1 MNQQDSSNSA
11 PQHPGK
17 VLRQKMEERGWT
29 QDDLALI
36 VGKSRQAISEI
47 VSGKNGIGLEMA
59 TLLAAAFGNSPQDW
73 LKIDQSY
80 RLWMIDQ
87 DTGEVQQMSALFAAA
102 PVREMVK
109 RGWIGPAKTAN
120 ELRAE
125 LTTFFESDPI
135 EQGIS
140 LPVAT
145 RRTMKLPS
153 LTPAEI
159 AWCFRAR
166 QLARSLLVEP
176 FSADRLPKAKSAL
189 RRLATHPK
197 EARHVPRTLAEYGI
211 RFVIVEPI
219 PGVKIDGAALW
230 DEIGP
235 IIALSLRHDR
245 IDGFWFTL
253 MHEFEHI
260 QNEDPISVDCG
271 MVDGMKGVTVSLVN
285 DIAEDKANAGAA
297 AALVPAPEMDSF
309 IRRVG
314 PFYPKDRVVQFA
326 NRIRI
331 HPGIIVGQ
339 LQHREELGYMALRE
353 FMAKIRQDL
362 IATALTDGWGH
373 STSPALTRSK

>member
-1 MNQQDSSNSA
+1 
-11 PQHPGK
+11 
-17 VLRQKMEERGWT
+17 MEERGWT

-109 RGWIGPAKTAN
+109 RGWIGPAKTAS

-153 LTPAEI
+153 LTHAEI

-197 EARHVPRTLAEYGI
+197 EARHVPRTLAAVQ
-211 RFVIVEPI
+211 RQAP
-219 PGVKIDGAALW
+219 
-230 DEIGP
+230 
-235 IIALSLRHDR
+235 
-245 IDGFWFTL
+245 
-253 MHEFEHI
+253 
-260 QNEDPISVDCG
+260 DP
-271 MVDGMKGVTVSLVN
+271 
-285 DIAEDKANAGAA
+285 
-297 AALVPAPEMDSF
+297 
-309 IRRVG
+309 R
-314 PFYPKDRVVQFA
+314 
-326 NRIRI
+326 
-331 HPGIIVGQ
+331 
-339 LQHREELGYMALRE
+339 
-353 FMAKIRQDL
+353 
-362 IATALTDGWGH
+362 
-373 STSPALTRSK
+373 